1 MPRSSIVI
9 FLSGVACLFG
19 GVGTVTDS
27 FSLEESTAPRL
38 IGTILITAL
47 TSMLWAWVGSLKM
60 VKSMIVVAIGQAGA
74 FFLLAQVF
82 PPVKRVLSPQQWRD
96 EITTHGLLIL
106 GFIIAGYVLFILFF
120 RQEGKRFFAAHTEI
134 ELASSIQRQLVPPVM
149 LTAGGFEFYGVSLP
163 SGTVGGD
170 LLDVVESDGVICAY
184 VADVAGHGVH
194 AGVLMSMIKTA
205 VRMRIA
211 STVSRCDRLLES
223 VNEVLAPLT
232 DSHTYAT
239 FAYVLVTPDLELTY
253 SLAAHLPLF
262 HFQGQTA
269 TMERCAVENFPVAMF
284 PTGPFVTGCLRCL
297 PGDVIAM
304 ATDGLTE
311 VFNRAG
317 EEIGYAHIEAAL
329 VECAGRPLSEI
340 AGRILEAA
348 ANFGKITDDRTLLL
362 IRRL

>member
-1 MPRSSIVI
+1 
-9 FLSGVACLFG
+9 
-19 GVGTVTDS
+19 
-27 FSLEESTAPRL
+27 
-38 IGTILITAL
+38 
-47 TSMLWAWVGSLKM
+47 MLWAWVGSFR
-60 VKSMIVVAIGQAGA
+60 MIKGMILVAVGQTAA
-74 FFLLAQVF
+74 FFVLANVL
-82 PPVKRVLSPQQWRD
+82 PPVNHNLSTQQWRD
-96 EITTHGLLIL
+96 EVAIHGLLVL
-106 GFIIAGYVLFILFF
+106 CFIVAGYVLFILFF

-134 ELASSIQRQLVPPVM
+134 ELASGIQRQLVPPVA

-163 SGTVGGD
+163 SGAVGGD
-170 LLDVVESDGVICAY
+170 LLDVVESDGFTCAY

-211 STVSRCDRLLES
+211 STFTHCDRLLES

-232 DSHTYAT
+232 DSRSYAT
-239 FAYVLVTPDLELTY
+239 FAYLLITPDLDLTY

-269 TMERCAVENFPVAMF
+269 TLERCAVENFPVAMF
-284 PTGPFVTGCLRCL
+284 PTAHYATGSLRCL

-311 VFNRAG
+311 IFNGAG
-317 EEIGYAHIEAAL
+317 EEIGYTHIEAAL
-329 VECAGRPLSEI
+329 AESAGHPLSEV
-340 AGRILEAA
+340 ASRILEAA
-348 ANFGKITDDRTLLL
+348 AAFGKITDDRTLLL